1 MGARGR
7 RFFWIYMLRLAN
19 GSFYTGYAADLQERF
34 QAHLSGRG
42 AKITR
47 SFAPIAVAACWKLY
61 SSKGRAMAV
70 EALIKGCPRRLKQ
83 ELVERPEKLGELV
96 QRRGWDERIEAVIPP
111 PTPSY

>member
-1 MGARGR
+1 MGVGGRG
-7 RFFWIYMLRLAN
+7 FFWIYILRLAN

-34 QAHLSGRG
+34 QAHRSGRG

-47 SFAPIAVAACWKLY
+47 SFAPVAVAACWKLY

-70 EALIKGCPRRLKQ
+70 EALIKRCPRSLKQ
-83 ELVERPEKLGELV
+83 ELVERPEELGELMH
-96 QRRGWDERIEAVIPP
+96 RRGWDERVEAVIPP